1 MTPGGAV
8 RCGLRG
14 VSAFALMTFI
24 TQGGT
29 AAQVGADTNQSAWKP
44 RSNPSWLMLQ
54 SVEPP
59 SQQFPTLRLWGLV
72 DVVYTFDDTRSLAPD
87 NSMSV
92 RRAYVGLRGSLL
104 PDIDYFLL
112 VDVGTG
118 VIGRPSPL
126 LLDASA
132 TLKHIRHLKVRVG
145 QFKIPFGL
153 EGLEAHF
160 SPPLI
165 NFTRAS
171 VQLLA
176 LPGLLGLA
184 PAVRLASN
192 SAFRDI
198 GVQLFDEIGKE
209 VQLVYALGVFNG
221 SGINTSDDNSAKDVV
236 GRLEVASRGVR
247 MGLSGLTGRE
257 SRSDLAKRRLGGDV
271 TYNIGPLHVG
281 SEVIWGRDELAGGGR
296 QTAWGWHI
304 RASYLA
310 TSSLQPVLRY
320 EAFEPDT
327 RSGDARFQAWALGVN
342 WVFKGYTRAQLN
354 YEVRSDEARPATGD
368 LLSIQVQI
376 LF

>member
-44 RSNPSWLMLQ
+44 RSNPSWLILQ

-198 GVQLFDEIGKE
+198 VSTPI
-209 VQLVYALGVFNG
+209 
-221 SGINTSDDNSAKDVV
+221 
-236 GRLEVASRGVR
+236 
-247 MGLSGLTGRE
+247 
-257 SRSDLAKRRLGGDV
+257 
-271 TYNIGPLHVG
+271 
-281 SEVIWGRDELAGGGR
+281 
-296 QTAWGWHI
+296 
-304 RASYLA
+304 
-310 TSSLQPVLRY
+310 
-320 EAFEPDT
+320 
-327 RSGDARFQAWALGVN
+327 
-342 WVFKGYTRAQLN
+342 
-354 YEVRSDEARPATGD
+354 
-368 LLSIQVQI
+368 
-376 LF
+376 